1 MDFLIANGDEVQG
14 SVFFSTA
21 NLLNL
26 EVDLLYFDTTS
37 TYFEV
42 EPDPDDEEELRWLG
56 QSKDHRPDLLQAVIG
71 LAVTREGIPVRSWV
85 WPGNTSDM

>member
-1 MDFLIANGDEVQG
+1 VQE

-42 EPDPDDEEELRWLG
+42 E
-56 QSKDHRPDLLQAVIG
+56 
-71 LAVTREGIPVRSWV
+71 RERQIAP
-85 WPGNTSDM
+85 T